1 MKKFLKRFLAATAAM
16 SIMLVSSTA
25 NIFAAGKPKGD
36 EYELNGL
43 DPSNA
48 KNKPI
53 ITISQ
58 ETLSNGER
66 KDNPIRDVTVSI
78 KGAEY
83 AYANVGFSVRFD
95 ERLTL
100 VSKAGQIALAGPA
113 WEYGQSIFVPDTEH
127 GFRAIL
133 TSSGNTGQ
141 DGVMFKFRVQL
152 PDEAN
157 IGDGKYPIEVYYNSG
172 TDLFSNA
179 EMDAD
184 GQLMEAWLFTQGI
197 EQGYIYA
204 PIWTDPTTTKATTTT
219 VTTTTTSV
227 DKPALILGDAN
238 NDGKIDSIDASEI
251 LRLFAKIS
259 TGGTPT
265 ENEKK
270 VCDINNDGMIDSVD
284 ASAVLAY
291 YAKISS
297 SDSEES
303 FTDYLKEKGIRK

>member
-1 MKKFLKRFLAATAAM
+1 MKKFLKRFLAAAAATA
-16 SIMLVSSTA
+16 ITLVSSTA

-43 DPSNA
+43 DPSIA
-48 KNKPI
+48 KNKPVI
-53 ITISQ
+53 SISQ
-58 ETLSNGER
+58 ENLPNYER
-66 KDNPIRDVTVSI
+66 KNNPIRTVTVSI
-78 KGAEY
+78 KGADN
-83 AYANVGFSVRFD
+83 AYANVGFTVKFD

-100 VSKAGQIALAGPA
+100 VQKAGRIALAGPA
-113 WEYGQSIFVPDTEH
+113 WEYGQPIFVPDTEH

-141 DGVMFKFRVQL
+141 DGVMFKFQVQL
-152 PDEAN
+152 PDDAN
-157 IGDGKYPIEVYYNSG
+157 VGNGKYPIEIYYNKD

-184 GQLMEAWLFTQGI
+184 SQLMEAWLFTQGI
-197 EQGYIYA
+197 EQGYIWA
-204 PIWTDPTTTKATTTT
+204 PIWDDPTTTKAPTTT

-227 DKPALILGDAN
+227 DKPSLLLGDAN

-259 TGGTPT
+259 TGGTST

-284 ASAVLAY
+284 ASAVLSY